1 MKATELRKN
10 GATKAYTDMGAI
22 GDLGIGKASTARR
35 TRLVF
40 LLKAKLLKVV
50 LREVLV
56 INDHDEALVVE
67 HVTLTHQLDPLT
79 KLLLV
84 VHTHNH
90 VGAVIS
96 HLLIKANRA
105 LNLVDAVILKHVA
118 RVKVNV
124 LESRADIVFSAATL
138 GANLVLSIVR
148 VGDHHV
154 AVVLASKSVSK
165 PVVDVLTDKL
175 LYVAVEHIA

>member
-56 INDHDEALVVE
+56 INDHDEAL
-67 HVTLTHQLDPLT
+67 THQLDPLT

-105 LNLVDAVILKHVA
+105 LNFVDAVILKHVA